1 MRYNVKLTPVRRY
14 YMINSMT
21 GYGKGQCESELYRI
35 KVELKSVNHRYLDVN
50 IKLPRYLIYLE
61 ESIKKTIKEY
71 LNRGKVDVFINF
83 EFINVSSVDVKVD
96 LPLARSFKA
105 ALEELKEELQLED
118 TIRLNNLLSVSD
130 ILKTEKRDLDD
141 DLVWDTLNDA
151 LKDALVQISE
161 MRSFEGDKLKED
173 MISKLDSI
181 EGIIA
186 YVEERSPLVVD
197 EYRVKLNDRI
207 NSLMEDKTLIDPDRL
222 AMEVAIYAD
231 KSSIDEEITRL
242 RSHIS
247 QFKEI
252 LSQDGGVGR
261 KLDFLIQEFNR
272 EANTIGSKS
281 SDSKLV
287 SYVVELKSEIEKIR
301 EQVQNIE

>member
-1 MRYNVKLTPVRRY
+1 MLK
-14 YMINSMT
+14 SMT

-35 KVELKSVNHRYLDVN
+35 KVEIKSVNHRYLDINV
-50 IKLPRYLIYLE
+50 KLPRYLIYLE
-61 ESIKKTIKEY
+61 ESIKKTVKDY

-105 ALEELKEELQLED
+105 ALEELKEELQIED
-118 TIRLNNLLSVSD
+118 SIRLSNLLSVSD
-130 ILKTEKRDLDD
+130 ILRTEKRDLDD
-141 DLVWDTLNDA
+141 DLVWDTLNTS
-151 LKDALVQISE
+151 LKDALEQISE
-161 MRSFEGDKLKED
+161 MRIFEGDQLKED
-173 MISKLDSI
+173 MLTKLDSI
-181 EGIIA
+181 ESIILS
-186 YVEERSPLVVD
+186 VEERSPLVVD
-197 EYRVKLNDRI
+197 EYRTKLNDRI
-207 NSLMEDKTLIDPDRL
+207 NNLLEEKSLIDPDRL

-252 LSQDGGVGR
+252 LTQDGGVGR

-272 EANTIGSKS
+272 EVNTIGSKS

-287 SYVVELKSEIEKIR
+287 SFVVELKSEVEKIR

>member
-1 MRYNVKLTPVRRY
+1 MLK
-14 YMINSMT
+14 SMT

-35 KVELKSVNHRYLDVN
+35 KVEIKSVNHRYLDINV
-50 IKLPRYLIYLE
+50 KLPRYLIYLE
-61 ESIKKTIKEY
+61 ESIKKTIKDY

-105 ALEELKEELQLED
+105 ALEELKEELQIED
-118 TIRLNNLLSVSD
+118 SIRLSNLLSVSD
-130 ILKTEKRDLDD
+130 ILRTEKRDLDD
-141 DLVWDTLNDA
+141 DLVWDTLNTS
-151 LKDALVQISE
+151 LKDALEQISE
-161 MRSFEGDKLKED
+161 MRIFEGDQLKED
-173 MISKLDSI
+173 MLTKLDSI
-181 EGIIA
+181 ESIILS
-186 YVEERSPLVVD
+186 VEERSPLVVD
-197 EYRVKLNDRI
+197 EYRTKLNDRI
-207 NSLMEDKTLIDPDRL
+207 NNLLEDKSLIDPDRL

-252 LSQDGGVGR
+252 LTQDGGVGR

-272 EANTIGSKS
+272 EVNTIGSKS

-287 SYVVELKSEIEKIR
+287 SFVVELKSEVEKIR

>member
-1 MRYNVKLTPVRRY
+1 
-14 YMINSMT
+14 MINSMT

-83 EFINVSSVDVKVD
+83 EFINVSSVDVKID

-151 LKDALVQISE
+151 LKDALAQMSE

>member
-83 EFINVSSVDVKVD
+83 EFINVSSVDVKID

-151 LKDALVQISE
+151 LKDALAQMSE

>member
-1 MRYNVKLTPVRRY
+1 MLK
-14 YMINSMT
+14 SMT

-35 KVELKSVNHRYLDVN
+35 KVEIKSVNHRYLDINV
-50 IKLPRYLIYLE
+50 KLPRYLIYLE
-61 ESIKKTIKEY
+61 ESIKKTVKDY

-105 ALEELKEELQLED
+105 ALEELKEELQIED
-118 TIRLNNLLSVSD
+118 SIRLSNLLSVSD
-130 ILKTEKRDLDD
+130 ILRTEKRDLDD
-141 DLVWDTLNDA
+141 DLVWDTLNTS
-151 LKDALVQISE
+151 LKDALEQISE
-161 MRSFEGDKLKED
+161 MRIFEGDQLKED
-173 MISKLDSI
+173 MLTKLDSI
-181 EGIIA
+181 ESIILS
-186 YVEERSPLVVD
+186 VEERSPLVVD
-197 EYRVKLNDRI
+197 EYRTKLNDRI
-207 NSLMEDKTLIDPDRL
+207 NNLLEDKSLIDPDRL

-252 LSQDGGVGR
+252 LTQDGGVGR

-272 EANTIGSKS
+272 EVNTIGSKS

-287 SYVVELKSEIEKIR
+287 SFVVELKSEVEKIR

>member
-1 MRYNVKLTPVRRY
+1 
-14 YMINSMT
+14 MINSMT

-281 SDSKLV
+281 SDTKLV

>member
-1 MRYNVKLTPVRRY
+1 MLK
-14 YMINSMT
+14 SMT

-35 KVELKSVNHRYLDVN
+35 KVEIKSVNHRYLDINV
-50 IKLPRYLIYLE
+50 KLPRYLIYLE
-61 ESIKKTIKEY
+61 ESIKKTVKDY

-105 ALEELKEELQLED
+105 ALEELKEELQIED
-118 TIRLNNLLSVSD
+118 SIRLSNLLSVSD
-130 ILKTEKRDLDD
+130 ILRTEKRDLDD
-141 DLVWDTLNDA
+141 DLVWDTLNTS
-151 LKDALVQISE
+151 LKDALEQISE
-161 MRSFEGDKLKED
+161 MRIFEGDQLKED
-173 MISKLDSI
+173 MLTKLDSI
-181 EGIIA
+181 ESIILS
-186 YVEERSPLVVD
+186 VEERSPLVVD
-197 EYRVKLNDRI
+197 EYRTKLNDRI
-207 NSLMEDKTLIDPDRL
+207 NNLLVDKSLIDPDRL

-252 LSQDGGVGR
+252 LTQDGGVGR

-272 EANTIGSKS
+272 EVNTIGSKS

-287 SYVVELKSEIEKIR
+287 SFVVELKSEVEKIR